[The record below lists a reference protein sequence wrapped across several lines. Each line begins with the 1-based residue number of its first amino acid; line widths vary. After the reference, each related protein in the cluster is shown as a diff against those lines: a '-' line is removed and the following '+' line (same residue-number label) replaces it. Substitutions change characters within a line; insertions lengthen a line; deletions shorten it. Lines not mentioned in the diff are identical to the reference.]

1 MSAPNYHFE
10 PRLLERIEAPAD
22 GILSV
27 PLFQDATT
35 KVVLFAF
42 AAGQE
47 LSEHTA
53 SVPATIQLLQGRAT
67 WTLGS
72 DSVEASAGSWAQM
85 QANLPHSI
93 HALEPCVMLLT
104 LNRAFRAPSEP

>member
-1 MSAPNYHFE
+1 MSTPSYHFE
-10 PRLLERIEAPAD
+10 SSLLARIEVPAD

-27 PLFQDATT
+27 PLYQDATT

-42 AAGQE
+42 ATGQE

-53 SVPATIQLLQGRAT
+53 SVPATIQMLQGRAT
-67 WTLGS
+67 WKLGA
-72 DSVEASAGSWAQM
+72 DTVEASAGSWAQM
-85 QANLPHSI
+85 EANLPHSI

-104 LNRAFRAPSEP
+104 LNRAYRVDSK